1 MSQIVSLPRPDM
13 CQLWSRSPATVAASA
28 SLSSSRPKS
37 ANPHTRRVYA
47 RAVAEFLAWCESAG
61 VTSLPDVQPLHVVR
75 AGSSSKPAR
84 SLPPP
89 PSVKQRLAALR
100 HLYDWLATGQV
111 VPTNPAASARG
122 PRHVVRSAKTSVL
135 EPVEARRLL

>member
-75 AGSSSKPAR
+75 AGSSSKPSR

-89 PSVKQRLAALR
+89 ASSSGSPPCGTYMIGWQLAR
-100 HLYDWLATGQV
+100 
-111 VPTNPAASARG
+111 
-122 PRHVVRSAKTSVL
+122 
-135 EPVEARRLL
+135 